1 MSWSLRLTNGD
12 LNLDGGDY
20 AVVTGPEKLV
30 QDLRCWILEPQGNDV
45 MHPTYGSIMED
56 VIGQYLSPEQMMNI
70 EAEIRRV
77 VMSYSAQQQD
87 RRSRDAVVYGG
98 KNTLSPGEICTGISK
113 IVIQPVSDAAVCW
126 VSITTANGDALAFTV

>member
-1 MSWSLRLTNGD
+1 MSWSLRLTGGD

-20 AVVTGPEKLV
+20 GIVTGPEKVV
-30 QDLRCWILEPQGNDV
+30 QDLQCWILEPMGNDV

-56 VIGQYLSPEQMMNI
+56 VVGGFLNAEQMMNI

-77 VMSYSAQQQD
+77 IMSYSAQQAD
-87 RRSRDAVVYGG
+87 RNSRDTVVYGG

-113 IVIQPVSDAAVCW
+113 IVIEPAADTAICW
-126 VSITTANGDALAFTV
+126 VYITTANGDALAFQV